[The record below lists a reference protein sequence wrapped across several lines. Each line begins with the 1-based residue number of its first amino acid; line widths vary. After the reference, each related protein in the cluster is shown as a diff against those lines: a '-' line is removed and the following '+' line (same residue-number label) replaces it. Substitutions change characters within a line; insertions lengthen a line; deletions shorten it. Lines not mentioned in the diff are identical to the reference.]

1 MPQRRMRDYGDG
13 HRHRVDAGARSGP
26 SRRERVPSVP
36 FTPGYPH
43 EGCDPARRS
52 LHLFT
57 PGLFT
62 LCVVRQAAQTPTP
75 QQSVFYPDGFVD
87 TAAPSPL
94 LRRQRWPTH
103 GIRAAAQ
110 EAQGAKSRES
120 RWPYVGKRSTWP
132 AQFACA
138 QGRAAVRA
146 KSSRPLL
153 ARGQWKNLELVH
165 ASDDALRRFPLPQ
178 KGGELY

>member
-1 MPQRRMRDYGDG
+1 MVSPVHGGYVWAGFGPKTSKFGPFRPFSSIFLFFDVDFPLFDPKASTFRRGTPAEPPGSAPAY
-13 HRHRVDAGARSGP
+13 
-26 SRRERVPSVP
+26 
-36 FTPGYPH
+36 PGYLH

-110 EAQGAKSRES
+110 VASLNLSARHVWQ
-120 RWPYVGKRSTWP
+120 KRP
-132 AQFACA
+132 
-138 QGRAAVRA
+138 
-146 KSSRPLL
+146 
-153 ARGQWKNLELVH
+153 
-165 ASDDALRRFPLPQ
+165 ALRQ
-178 KGGELY
+178 KGIII